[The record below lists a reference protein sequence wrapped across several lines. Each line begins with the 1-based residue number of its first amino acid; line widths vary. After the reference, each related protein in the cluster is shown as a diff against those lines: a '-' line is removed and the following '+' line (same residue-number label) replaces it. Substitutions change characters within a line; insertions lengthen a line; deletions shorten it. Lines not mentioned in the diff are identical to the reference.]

1 MPAPRPSPRLDER
14 RRRTLLGRGVSAAL
28 LCALLAG
35 WAPSAAADRGGPVL
49 EPPDWRDRGL
59 AHVDL
64 PFRFRAR
71 FDTSYMRHSTW
82 SDRLA
87 SRFVGEVGPGR
98 SIDSMLETRVAIAR
112 PLADRIELEIS
123 WQTRN
128 ALTMGDP
135 MAFGRQIVGAF
146 IRITP

>member
-1 MPAPRPSPRLDER
+1 MST
-14 RRRTLLGRGVSAAL
+14 TLLCVV
-28 LCALLAG
+28 LAG
-35 WAPSAAADRGGPVL
+35 WAPSAAADRGDPAIDR
-49 EPPDWRDRGL
+49 PDWRDRGL

-71 FDTSYMRHSTW
+71 FDTSYMRHGTW

-87 SRFVGEVGPGR
+87 SRFLGEVGPGR
-98 SIDSMLETRVAIAR
+98 VVDSMLETRVAIAR
-112 PLADRIELEIS
+112 PLVDRIELGIA

-135 MAFGRQIVGAF
+135 MAFGRQVVGAF